1 MQFAAFLASTILH
14 LVLIIFSVNY
24 SGISKIKPVDL
35 NRDVHMVE
43 LVYMAEPQ
51 PAPPQVPE
59 PATPEPP
66 RPEPVSEPA
75 EPEVQ
80 IPEPKPDPV
89 PEPKPEPVP
98 EPKPEPEPE
107 PKPEPEPEPE
117 PKPEPKPEPEPTP
130 APPEEKEPTA
140 QEIMAREL
148 AALRKDVERETAN
161 QAPREQ
167 AGLQEI
173 YAATAEMR
181 IKANWRYP
189 RIGGTQNLVVRV
201 EVEIDQTGRIV
212 RSRVLRSSGR
222 EDFDHSALRAIEDT
236 RQLPEPPS
244 ARIRTLIIDFN
255 LQDLV

>member
-35 NRDVHMVE
+35 NREVHMVE

-51 PAPPQVPE
+51 PAPPAPQIPE
-59 PATPEPP
+59 PAKPEPP
-66 RPEPVSEPA
+66 RPEPVPEPA

-80 IPEPKPDPV
+80 IPRPDPV
-89 PEPKPEPVP
+89 PEPEPR
-98 EPKPEPEPE
+98 
-107 PKPEPEPEPE
+107 PE
-117 PKPEPKPEPEPTP
+117 PKPEPKPEPEPEPRPEPDPTP
-130 APPEEKEPTA
+130 APPEKKEPTA
-140 QEIMAREL
+140 QERLAREL
-148 AALRKDVERETAN
+148 AELRSDVERETST
-161 QAPREQ
+161 QVPREQ

-173 YAATAEMR
+173 YAATAER
-181 IKANWRYP
+181 LIKGNWRYP

-212 RSRVLRSSGR
+212 RSRVVRSSGR

-236 RQLPEPPS
+236 RQLPEPPTV
-244 ARIRTLIIDFN
+244 RIRTLIIDFN